1 MRDFLKDVE
10 AGSATKSPEA
20 AAQANM
26 RPKLI
31 KRFYKQVTVEPFD
44 GRFTALLDGKSIKT
58 PGRNAIVFPTK
69 AAAQLFAAE
78 WDAQTTEINPIT
90 MPITRLAN
98 TAIDG
103 IATDPQA
110 VLEDVV
116 KFSTSDLLYY
126 RADSPQDLVD
136 LQRQH
141 WDPILD
147 WVTKNTGANFEI
159 GEGMM
164 HIPQP
169 QESVALFSTK
179 LSVHATPMKLACL
192 HTFTSLSGSA
202 LIALAIAERFLDVDA
217 AWAAAHVDEDF
228 NISRW
233 GEDED
238 AQKRQEYRYG
248 EMKAAHAL
256 FVSL

>member
-10 AGSATKSPEA
+10 TGSATKSPEA
-20 AAQANM
+20 SAQANM

-31 KRFYKQVTVEPFD
+31 KRFYKVVSVEPFED
-44 GRFTALLDGKSIKT
+44 GFTGLLDGKSIKT
-58 PGRNAIVFPTK
+58 PGRNAIVFPTQ
-69 AAAQLFAAE
+69 AAAKLFAAE
-78 WDAQTTEINPIT
+78 WEAQTTEINPIT

-116 KFSTSDLLYY
+116 KFSNSDLLYY
-126 RADSPQDLVD
+126 RASEPQDLVD
-136 LQRQH
+136 LQRKH

-147 WVTKNTGANFEI
+147 WVASNTGANFEI
-159 GEGMM
+159 AESMM

-169 QESVALFSTK
+169 KESVALFSAR
-179 LSVHATPMKLACL
+179 LSIHATPMKLACL

-202 LIALAIAERFLDVDA
+202 LIALALAENFLDIDA
-217 AWAAAHVDEDF
+217 AWSAAHVDEDF

-238 AQKRQEYRYG
+238 AQKRQAYRFG

-256 FVSL
+256 FAAL

>member
-1 MRDFLKDVE
+1 MRDFLKEVE

-20 AAQANM
+20 SAQANM

-31 KRFYKQVTVEPFD
+31 KRFYKLVTVEPFKD
-44 GRFTALLDGKSIKT
+44 GFTALLDGKSIKT
-58 PGRNAIVFPTK
+58 PGRNAIVFPTID
-69 AAAQLFAAE
+69 AAQLFANE
-78 WDAQTTEINPIT
+78 WDAQETEINPIT
-90 MPITRLAN
+90 MPITRLAY

-103 IATDPQA
+103 IALDPQD
-110 VLEDVV
+110 VFEDVV
-116 KFSTSDLLYY
+116 KFSNSDLLYY

-136 LQRQH
+136 LQSRH

-147 WVTKNTGANFEI
+147 WVTTHTGAKFNI
-159 GEGMM
+159 GEGMI

-169 QESVALFSTK
+169 EASVKLFTAKVSIH
-179 LSVHATPMKLACL
+179 STPMKLACL

-202 LIALAIAERFLDVDA
+202 LIALALAERFLDVDT

-238 AQKRQEYRYG
+238 AQKRQEYRFG
-248 EMKAAHAL
+248 EMKAAQAL
-256 FVSL
+256 FATL